1 MAFLRGKPNH
11 PSQPPAK
18 KRCLSRATQSVTTVH
33 SSNRI
38 AVLGN
43 LHRQSRAPDCGWLAA
58 KTRINQMHDP
68 RGLRANHRR
77 SAGLPKTRKN
87 AIAISGNARIPGS
100 SYEEGASLGM
110 RILQPAEKPSG
121 TKPTGLGT
129 RTFLFD
135 WFIGLSRRMS
145 GRMIRRGE
153 AGY

>member
-1 MAFLRGKPNH
+1 M
-11 PSQPPAK
+11 
-18 KRCLSRATQSVTTVH
+18 
-33 SSNRI
+33 
-38 AVLGN
+38 
-43 LHRQSRAPDCGWLAA
+43 
-58 KTRINQMHDP
+58 
-68 RGLRANHRR
+68 R
-77 SAGLPKTRKN
+77 STGLPKTRKN
-87 AIAISGNARIPGS
+87 AIDISGNVRVPGF